1 MNNYRLYFLI
11 LIIFA
16 IAFRLLAIIYFGD
29 TRIENEWATIL
40 LNLET
45 HNVLALR
52 TISGEII
59 PNILCHL
66 YIQFFIFF
74 KTHQSLWF

>member
-1 MNNYRLYFLI
+1 MNSYRLYFVI

-59 PNILCHL
+59 PNIFMPPL
-66 YIQFFIFF
+66 YPVFYIF
-74 KTHQSLWF
+74 